1 MSRHDRSRQ
10 DRTQYDPVRDDRGV
24 HDRGPDERRLDDPER
39 RDRELQRQIGRRE
52 QSDAWGAF
60 SLLLSG
66 LLVYGGLG
74 WLAAHFTG
82 LHWLLGVGIVL
93 GAAGGLLAVWLRY
106 GKA

>member
-1 MSRHDRSRQ
+1 MGRHDPIEP
-10 DRTQYDPVRDDRGV
+10 DPFETGMIDD
-24 HDRGPDERRLDDPER
+24 ETPEQR
-39 RDRELQRQIGRRE
+39 NRELQRQIGRRE

-74 WLAAHFTG
+74 WLVAHLTG
-82 LHWLLGVGIVL
+82 IQWLLGLGIVL

>member
-1 MSRHDRSRQ
+1 MSRREGPGRHDPLEP
-10 DRTQYDPVRDDRGV
+10 DPYAS
-24 HDRGPDERRLDDPER
+24 DPFEPGTI
-39 RDRELQRQIGRRE
+39 DHEAHQQRELQRQIGRRE
-52 QSDAWGAF
+52 QSEAWGAF

-74 WLAAHFTG
+74 WLAAHLTG
-82 LHWLLGVGIVL
+82 IQWLLGLGIVL

>member
-1 MSRHDRSRQ
+1 MSRRDGLGRHDPFEP
-10 DRTQYDPVRDDRGV
+10 DPFE
-24 HDRGPDERRLDDPER
+24 PDTPEQR
-39 RDRELQRQIGRRE
+39 NRELQRQIGRRE

-74 WLAAHFTG
+74 WLVAHLTG
-82 LHWLLGVGIVL
+82 IQWLLGLGIVL

>member
-1 MSRHDRSRQ
+1 MSRGNGLGRHDPFEP
-10 DRTQYDPVRDDRGV
+10 DPFE
-24 HDRGPDERRLDDPER
+24 PDTPEQR
-39 RDRELQRQIGRRE
+39 HRELQRQIGRRE

-74 WLAAHFTG
+74 WLVAHLTG
-82 LHWLLGVGIVL
+82 IQWLLGLGIVL